1 MSDEIIDTTQKT
13 EENKIFFGQKSKYI
27 RIDKVSHEIAKTLK
41 ENSEGNT
48 WFTKEID
55 MTQDKTRFDD
65 LPEDAKRAFK
75 LNIAYQ
81 TLMDSGVTSGISE
94 VLLKCVSTPI
104 WDILYRRIMIEETIH
119 SESYSYGLNVVFGYK
134 ASEILDL
141 VYDDKVVQARMDV
154 EKELFKTMHD
164 LESLDDIPYNDKNKM
179 RELKKALLR
188 LLIGVFCLEGI
199 KFPFSF
205 LVTFIINNRYNFAIP
220 GFNRIIQLI
229 AHDELNTH
237 VPTTRHLFAIFRT
250 EEEQGFTEFFGSDG
264 FFWKEL
270 DALIKLTVE
279 SEIEWAHYLFDN
291 KDVKGITT
299 DSSEYFIKW
308 RANFLYQMLGVT
320 ENPYKDYV
328 PNADTDFFET
338 TRNIN
343 KQNTASQEADLLT
356 YQKGQLKNDWEK
368 FDKDEQQQWE

>member
-1 MSDEIIDTTQKT
+1 MSNYQIIDTTQKT
-13 EENKIFFGQKSKYI
+13 EENKIFFGKKSKYI
-27 RIDKVSHEIAKTLK
+27 RIDKISHDIAKTLK

-55 MTQDKTRFDD
+55 MTQDKTRFDS

-94 VLLKCVSTPI
+94 VLLRCVSTPI
-104 WDILYRRIMIEETIH
+104 WDILYRRIMMEETIH
-119 SESYSYGLNVVFGYK
+119 SESYSYGLNNVFGYK
-134 ASEILDL
+134 AAEILDL
-141 VYDDKVVQARMDV
+141 VYEDKVVQARMNV
-154 EKELFKTMHD
+154 EKDLFKSLHD
-164 LESLDDIPYNDKNKM
+164 LDSLDDIPYNDKNKM
-179 RELKKALLR
+179 RELRKALLR
-188 LLIGVFCLEGI
+188 LLLGVFCLEGI

-205 LVTFIINNRYNFAIP
+205 MVTFTINHNYDFAIP

-264 FFWKEL
+264 FFWNEL
-270 DALIKLTVE
+270 DALIKLTVD
-279 SEIEWAHYLFDN
+279 SEIEWAKYLFN
-291 KDVKGITT
+291 GYTVKGITV
-299 DSSEYFIKW
+299 DSAEYFIKW

-320 ENPYKDYV
+320 ENPYKEYIS
-328 PNADTDFFET
+328 NADTEFFET
-338 TRNIN
+338 TRSIN
-343 KQNTASQEADLLT
+343 KQNTAAQEADLLS
-356 YQKGQLKNDWEK
+356 YQKGGLNKDW
-368 FDKDEQQQWE
+368 DKLDEQRSKS

>member
-1 MSDEIIDTTQKT
+1 MSNYQIIDTTQKT
-13 EENKIFFGQKSKYI
+13 EENKIFFGKKSKYI
-27 RIDKVSHEIAKTLK
+27 RIDKISHDIAKTLK

-55 MTQDKTRFDD
+55 MTQDKTRFDS

-94 VLLKCVSTPI
+94 VLLRCVSTPI

-119 SESYSYGLNVVFGYK
+119 SESYSYGLNNVFGYK
-134 ASEILDL
+134 AAEILDL
-141 VYDDKVVQARMDV
+141 VYEDKVVQARMNV
-154 EKELFKTMHD
+154 EKDLFKSLHD
-164 LESLDDIPYNDKNKM
+164 LDSLDDIPYNDKNKM
-179 RELKKALLR
+179 RELRKALLR
-188 LLIGVFCLEGI
+188 LLLGVFCLEGI

-205 LVTFIINNRYNFAIP
+205 MVTFTINHNYDFAIP

-264 FFWKEL
+264 FFWNEL
-270 DALIKLTVE
+270 DALIKLTVD
-279 SEIEWAHYLFDN
+279 SEIEWAKYLFN
-291 KDVKGITT
+291 GYTVKGITV
-299 DSSEYFIKW
+299 DSAEYFIKW

-320 ENPYKDYV
+320 ENPYKEYIS
-328 PNADTDFFET
+328 NADTEFFET
-338 TRNIN
+338 TRSIN
-343 KQNTASQEADLLT
+343 KQNTAAQEADLLS
-356 YQKGQLKNDWEK
+356 YQKGGLNKDW
-368 FDKDEQQQWE
+368 DKLDEQRSKS